1 MKDDIICSSIL
12 TFREHNGWLV
22 GGNKKPSFGFFPAYH
37 RFYFEVADSNLTRQ
51 ALEFTLVSTMKLKL
65 ALALVFTLALALVF
79 TLALASARRYNFRLC
94 WVIFK

>member
-51 ALEFTLVSTMKLKL
+51 ALEYTLVSALVSTMKLKL
-65 ALALVFTLALALVF
+65 ALELVFTLALAF
-79 TLALASARRYNFRLC
+79 KLA
-94 WVIFK
+94 VGVGIGEKI